1 MAFVSLMFER
11 CGASGE
17 AGPNNQHEMG
27 GEGGR
32 GKLGRCGGG
41 MVLVEACSPP
51 RTMGLGG
58 GGVALP
64 EEGGGQWLLFDWWF
78 ALWWFYLQNIGI
90 VF

>member
-1 MAFVSLMFER
+1 MFRSCLR

-32 GKLGRCGGG
+32 GKQGRCGGG
-41 MVLVEACSPP
+41 MVLVEARSPL

-58 GGVALP
+58 VVALQRG
-64 EEGGGQWLLFDWWF
+64 EGGSVCYLICGLLLGVF
-78 ALWWFYLQNIGI
+78 FYRIILT
-90 VF
+90 

>member
-1 MAFVSLMFER
+1 LFRSCLR

-32 GKLGRCGGG
+32 GKQGRCGGG
-41 MVLVEACSPP
+41 MVLVEARSPL

-58 GGVALP
+58 GCGTA
-64 EEGGGQWLLFDWWF
+64 EGGGGQCLLFDMWF
-78 ALWWFYLQNIGI
+78 ALRCFFLQNNIDI